1 MLSKSQNL
9 IYTLLKKLCFNCF
22 HFYNFKKKTTK
33 NIDMAQNSTQ
43 ITGITFFRTKGREKV
58 TSN

>member
-1 MLSKSQNL
+1 MQ
-9 IYTLLKKLCFNCF
+9 IYFL
-22 HFYNFKKKTTK
+22 NFEK

-43 ITGITFFRTKGREKV
+43 ITGIAFFRTKGREKA